1 MVVVHEDFQRRFLFL
16 FGEDLDAASADDAL
30 VGHRAVA
37 FVAEILQLVVAIHLE
52 GDAAVLFHD
61 GDLLAF
67 QGAVEVEAKLA
78 RPPADAEVDGQD
90 VGIAVF
96 VVEGEAADVALLH
109 DFEQLVF
116 VGDLALFLSHDNSSP
131 QGVFR
136 A

>member
-1 MVVVHEDFQRRFLFL
+1 MLAVHF
-16 FGEDLDAASADDAL
+16 
-30 VGHRAVA
+30 
-37 FVAEILQLVVAIHLE
+37 E
-52 GDAAVLFHD
+52 GGAAVLFHD
-61 GDLLAF
+61 GDLGSF
-67 QGAVEVEAKLA
+67 ERAVEVEAELA